1 MPARCGLMHSVALPA
16 LLAAA
21 SVAAAC
27 AQAPSAALS
36 EDDAMALQRGR
47 MVEQDIA
54 ARGVADQRVL
64 RAMREVPRHR
74 FVDPQHAPQAY
85 ADHPLPIAG
94 GQTISQPYIVAHMT
108 ELARPRPDDRAL
120 EVGTG
125 SGYQAAVGTGP
136 LRADDRRGPYW
147 ALTTSRRGSVMSS
160 MA

>member
-1 MPARCGLMHSVALPA
+1 MPARCGLMHAVALPA

-136 LRADDRRGPYW
+136 LRADDRAGPYR